1 MGILSEKEGVVP
13 GGLNTVVELEE
24 EEDEEENVVKGDVD
38 FHLVGAGRCRGSG
51 WTFKKWPV
59 IKGNIKPKE
68 CAIECAKKK
77 GCTAFDVAPMQENI
91 NECALYGHKKVSPAS
106 GVPGECFQLGEAD
119 EVIIEENIDIP
130 EIDDGVK
137 HKHKHLGY
145 GMCRGAKWTD
155 RIWPLMRGYKTL
167 QECANSCGRTKG
179 CTAFDIS
186 KEDSGRFDCMLYGHK
201 HPVPAPGV
209 PGDCYTI
216 PGAVYVEEVHEEE
229 KAPLRRPSILD
240 EDEEDYTNIEKVE
253 LLGKGA
259 CRGKGWQD
267 GQWPLAKGRKSLAG
281 KLLRTVPIHP
291 AVKLTQKLDLDA
303 VVVKAGR

>member
-1 MGILSEKEGVVP
+1 MRLSLRKILIF
-13 GGLNTVVELEE
+13 LRL
-24 EEDEEENVVKGDVD
+24 
-38 FHLVGAGRCRGSG
+38 
-51 WTFKKWPV
+51 
-59 IKGNIKPKE
+59 
-68 CAIECAKKK
+68 
-77 GCTAFDVAPMQENI
+77 MM
-91 NECALYGHKKVSPAS
+91 
-106 GVPGECFQLGEAD
+106 
-119 EVIIEENIDIP
+119 EVITKSHYSQEFTLISTFL
-130 EIDDGVK
+130 VK

-240 EDEEDYTNIEKVE
+240 EDEEDYTNIGNTNEFN
-253 LLGKGA
+253 
-259 CRGKGWQD
+259 
-267 GQWPLAKGRKSLAG
+267 
-281 KLLRTVPIHP
+281 LRIT
-291 AVKLTQKLDLDA
+291 
-303 VVVKAGR
+303 